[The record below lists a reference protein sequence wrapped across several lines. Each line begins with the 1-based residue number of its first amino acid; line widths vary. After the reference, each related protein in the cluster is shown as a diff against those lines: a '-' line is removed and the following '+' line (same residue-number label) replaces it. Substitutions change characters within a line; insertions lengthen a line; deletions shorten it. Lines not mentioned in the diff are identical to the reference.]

1 MSSEI
6 KVIIIVNIDSH
17 KKRTQNSH
25 LELSQTSTMEFF
37 YENS

>member
-6 KVIIIVNIDSH
+6 KVIIIANIDSH

-25 LELSQTSTMEFF
+25 LKLSQTSTMELFF
-37 YENS
+37 ENS